1 MSGIVGQLP
10 TLLGVVVG
18 GLMSYV
24 VGALTERSR
33 WRRQQE
39 IRWDG
44 QLLQAYSDY
53 GHAVKECATRY
64 LRLAAHP
71 GLTDHPA
78 PLEPTDAELEEAA
91 AAESRRAA
99 TVEALRLLT
108 DAETA
113 EAVQRLNR
121 CVWHLEWLARGQ
133 LAGEP
138 SSWSQAFDEY
148 RAARDDFYERA
159 RRSLRVPEMRPLRE
173 VPWPPP
179 WRPARDASDR

>member
-1 MSGIVGQLP
+1 MGGIVDQLP

-64 LRLAAHP
+64 LRLAAHR

-78 PLEPTDAELEEAA
+78 PLEPTDAELEQAA

-99 TVEALRLLT
+99 AVEALHLLT

-133 LAGEP
+133 LPGEP
-138 SSWSQAFDEY
+138 SSWAQAFHEY
-148 RAARDDFYERA
+148 RAARDEFYERA
-159 RRSLRVPEMRPLRE
+159 RRSLRVAEMGPVRE
-173 VPWPPP
+173 APWPPP
-179 WRPARDASDR
+179 WRLVRNPSDR